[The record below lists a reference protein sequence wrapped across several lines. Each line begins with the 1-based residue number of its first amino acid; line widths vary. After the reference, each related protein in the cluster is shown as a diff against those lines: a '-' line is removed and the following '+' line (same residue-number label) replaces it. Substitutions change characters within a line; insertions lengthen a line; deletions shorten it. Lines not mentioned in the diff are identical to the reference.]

1 MKKKWLSIF
10 AAAIFS
16 ASLLTACSGDDGEAE
31 NQTEDQ
37 TEDQAETNTEESAE

>member
-16 ASLLTACSGDDGEAE
+16 VGVLTACAEDDGE
-31 NQTEDQ
+31 TEDQ
-37 TEDQAETNTEESAE
+37 TEETTEEESAE

>member
-16 ASLLTACSGDDGEAE
+16 VGVLTACAEDDGGE
-31 NQTEDQ
+31 TEDQ
-37 TEDQAETNTEESAE
+37 TEETTEETTEEESAE